1 MYPADGVKVRW
12 AARHGAWRLGL
23 RFAFT
28 RRIAG
33 NAAKIALVVGTLL
46 NAINQGGP
54 VLAGEGVS
62 VAHLALNYLV
72 PYGVATYSAVR
83 LRLQQL
89 AIERAQANR
98 QNSPS

>member
-1 MYPADGVKVRW
+1 MRTP
-12 AARHGAWRLGL
+12 ARHGTWRLGL
-23 RFAFT
+23 RLAVT

-46 NAINQGGP
+46 NAINQGSAL
-54 VLAGEGVS
+54 LAWEGVS
-62 VAHLALNYLV
+62 VVHLALNYLV

-89 AIERAQANR
+89 ENERIQADR
-98 QNSPS
+98 RAAPS